1 MTNERSAPELSGVS
15 AEVVDVLA
23 PVAVDTAYSYRAP
36 SGFKLEPGAFVRMP
50 LGTRVATGVVWSAR
64 AAGGDNLKPIA
75 EVLDWRPLR
84 TALRDFIDWTARWTL
99 APRGMLLRM
108 AIRAGE
114 IADPPAPK
122 FGLVATGKAP
132 TRMTEA
138 RARVLAAVAESGA
151 PTPRPV
157 LAARAACSSSVID
170 GLVTEGAL
178 EAIALAPESG
188 AAPLDPD
195 FHPTRLNADQR
206 AAADDLIRLVA
217 DRAFSTILLEG
228 VTGSGKTE
236 VYFEAIA
243 EALRQKRQA
252 LVLLPEIALT
262 AQFLDRFAARFG
274 ARPAEWHSGLTERQR
289 ERVWTAVAGN
299 EAPVIV
305 GARSALFLP
314 FADLGLIVVD
324 EEHEGAYKQE
334 EGVIYNARDMAVVR
348 ARFEKAPIVLASAT
362 PAIETRFNAESG
374 RYRWLHLPARFGPA
388 RLPDI
393 ALVDLKRE
401 GPPRGRWL
409 SPRAIAAIEEARAKG
424 EQAMLFLNRR
434 GYAPLT
440 LCRACGHRF
449 ECPNCSAWLV
459 EHRFRASLVCHHC
472 GHVESRPHLCP
483 QCHEA
488 DTLTACGPGIERL
501 AEEAEVLFP
510 DIRTLVLS
518 SDTPGGIDTLRGQLD
533 AAARGATDLIIGTQ
547 LVAKGHNFPLLTF
560 VCVVDAD
567 VGLANADPR
576 AAERTFQLLR
586 QATGRAGRSDK
597 PGHALLQTWQPE
609 HPVIAAL
616 LSGDAER
623 FYAQETEQR
632 RIGGLPPFGRLAAII
647 VSAEDRAPRK
657 RTRACWREPP
667 MGFREPKTGALRRS
681 AGRRMRTKSSCSARP
696 RRRSR
701 SCVNAIVSASPPRRR
716 DPRTCRGSCAPCWP
730 RRLSRA
736 AGSGLRST
744 SIPRASS
751 RAKPPRTLVIP
762 GGPTNCG
769 GSRIPDRPLCGRR
782 GRQTYVAIRNNQR
795 WRLLRRGASRLLGL
809 RCEPCAFGLR
819 ETFRSLSRT
828 RS

>member
-1 MTNERSAPELSGVS
+1 MPQSV
-15 AEVVDVLA
+15 VVDVLA

-50 LGTRVATGVVWSAR
+50 LGARFATGVVWSAR
-64 AAGGDNLKPIA
+64 SAGGGNLKSIA
-75 EVLDWRPLR
+75 EVLDWPPLR
-84 TALRDFIDWTARWTL
+84 APLRDFIDWTARWTL

-108 AIRAGE
+108 AIRASE
-114 IADPPAPK
+114 IAAPPAPK
-122 FGLVATGKAP
+122 FGLIATGKAP
-132 TRMTEA
+132 ARMTEA
-138 RARVLAAVAESGA
+138 RARVLAALAEGGGPA
-151 PTPRPV
+151 PKTA
-157 LAARAACSSSVID
+157 LAARAQCSTGVID
-170 GLVTEGAL
+170 GLVADGAL
-178 EAIALAPESG
+178 EAVALAPERSV
-188 AAPLDPD
+188 APLDPD
-195 FHPTRLNADQR
+195 FRPSRLNPDQR
-206 AAADDLIRLVA
+206 VAADDLKQRVA
-217 DRAFSTILLEG
+217 ERAFSATLLEG

-262 AQFLDRFAARFG
+262 GQFLDRFAARFG

-289 ERVWTAVAGN
+289 ERVWTAAASG
-299 EAPVIV
+299 EARAIV

-348 ARFEKAPIVLASAT
+348 ARFETAPIVLASAT
-362 PAIETRFNAESG
+362 PAIETRFNAQSG
-374 RYRWLHLPARFGPA
+374 RYRWLKLPSRFGEA

-393 ALVDLKRE
+393 EAVDLKRE

-409 SPRAIAAIEEARAKG
+409 SPRAIASVEEARSRG

-459 EHRFRASLVCHHC
+459 EHRFRSVLVCHHC
-472 GHVESRPHLCP
+472 GHVERRPELCP

-488 DTLTACGPGIERL
+488 DSLTACGPGVERL
-501 AEEAEVLFP
+501 AEEADTLFP

-518 SDTPGGIDTLRGQLD
+518 SDTPGGIETLRGQLD
-533 AAARGATDLIIGTQ
+533 AAAKGAYDLIIGTQ

-586 QATGRAGRSDK
+586 QATGRAGRADK
-597 PGHALLQTWQPE
+597 PGRALLQTWQSE
-609 HPVIAAL
+609 HPVIKAL

-623 FYAQETEQR
+623 FYREETDER
-632 RIGGLPPFGRLAAII
+632 RRGGLPPFGRLAAII
-647 VSAEDRAPRK
+647 VSAEDRGAAEAHARALARAAHRLGGDKNWRVAPLGGEPGENEIVLLGPAEAPIAVLRKRHRFRLAAKAPRSADLQGFL
-657 RTRACWREPP
+657 RAMLAAAPEP
-667 MGFREPKTGALRRS
+667 
-681 AGRRMRTKSSCSARP
+681 
-696 RRRSR
+696 
-701 SCVNAIVSASPPRRR
+701 
-716 DPRTCRGSCAPCWP
+716 RG
-730 RRLSRA
+730 
-736 AGSGLRST
+736 GV
-744 SIPRASS
+744 
-751 RAKPPRTLVIP
+751 K
-762 GGPTNCG
+762 
-769 GSRIPDRPLCGRR
+769 
-782 GRQTYVAIRNNQR
+782 VAIDVDPQGF
-795 WRLLRRGASRLLGL
+795 L
-809 RCEPCAFGLR
+809 
-819 ETFRSLSRT
+819 
-828 RS
+828 

>member
-1 MTNERSAPELSGVS
+1 MT
-15 AEVVDVLA
+15 D
-23 PVAVDTAYSYRAP
+23 
-36 SGFKLEPGAFVRMP
+36 
-50 LGTRVATGVVWSAR
+50 
-64 AAGGDNLKPIA
+64 
-75 EVLDWRPLR
+75 
-84 TALRDFIDWTARWTL
+84 
-99 APRGMLLRM
+99 
-108 AIRAGE
+108 
-114 IADPPAPK
+114 
-122 FGLVATGKAP
+122 
-132 TRMTEA
+132 A
-138 RARVLAAVAESGA
+138 RARVMAAAADREGPTPKAALAA
-151 PTPRPV
+151 
-157 LAARAACSSSVID
+157 LAGSSTGIID
-170 GLVTEGAL
+170 GLVADGAL
-178 EAIALAPESG
+178 VPVALPPEAV

-195 FHPTRLNADQR
+195 FSLTRLNPDQR
-206 AAADDLIRLVA
+206 AAGDDLSRVVA
-217 DRAFSTILLEG
+217 DRTFSATLLEG

-236 VYFEAIA
+236 VYFEAVA

-289 ERVWTAVAGN
+289 ERVWTAVAGG
-299 EAPVIV
+299 EAPVVV

-348 ARFEKAPIVLASAT
+348 ARLEKAPIVLASAT
-362 PAIETRFNAESG
+362 PAIESRFNAQSG
-374 RYRWLHLPARFGPA
+374 RYRWLRLPARFGPA

-409 SPRAIAAIEEARAKG
+409 SPRAIAYVEEARGRG

-440 LCRACGHRF
+440 LCRSCGHRF

-488 DTLTACGPGIERL
+488 DTLTACGPGVERL
-501 AEEAEVLFP
+501 AEEAEALFP

-533 AAARGATDLIIGTQ
+533 AAARGAYDLIIGTQ

-586 QATGRAGRSDK
+586 QATGRAGRGEK
-597 PGHALLQTWQPE
+597 LGRALLQTWQPD

-616 LSGDAER
+616 VSGDAER
-623 FYAQETEQR
+623 FYAQETEER
-632 RIGGLPPFGRLAAII
+632 RRGGLPPFGRPAAII
-647 VSAEDRAPRK
+647 VSAEDRGAAEAHARALARAAHSLPEGKGWCVAPLGGQPRDNEIVLLGPAEAPIAVVRKRHRFRLAAKAPRSADLQGFL
-657 RTRACWREPP
+657 RAMLAAAPQ
-667 MGFREPKTGALRRS
+667 
-681 AGRRMRTKSSCSARP
+681 P
-696 RRRSR
+696 R
-701 SCVNAIVSASPPRRR
+701 
-716 DPRTCRGSCAPCWP
+716 
-730 RRLSRA
+730 
-736 AGSGLRST
+736 
-744 SIPRASS
+744 
-751 RAKPPRTLVIP
+751 
-762 GGPTNCG
+762 GGVK
-769 GSRIPDRPLCGRR
+769 
-782 GRQTYVAIRNNQR
+782 VAIDVDPQSF
-795 WRLLRRGASRLLGL
+795 L
-809 RCEPCAFGLR
+809 
-819 ETFRSLSRT
+819 
-828 RS
+828 